1 LSPNNFVSKQR
12 TKRTIIIP
20 AIKLYISLNLV
31 TNNLIALQMSSSK
44 KIVVIGAGI
53 SGLTTA
59 YLLFKEGY
67 DVIVLEQKDRVGG
80 SIETVN
86 AEGFLF
92 DRGPNSGLETTP
104 LIKRL
109 VEELNLNDQFVY
121 ANREGNKRY
130 ILKNEQLHALPMSPP
145 SFFKTELFSTKAK
158 LRLLAEPFI
167 GKSKDGYYQSIA
179 EFVTRRLGKEFLDY
193 AINPFVAGVYAGR
206 PEELSVKSAFPKLY
220 ALEEE
225 YGGLI
230 VGTLRSIRKR
240 KKSKEV
246 SKQSAKMFSFKDGMK
261 VLPEAITEA
270 LGNRVSAGAEVI
282 SVRTT
287 AEGNYGVTYRDGKQ
301 NLTLLADIVLSTVPA
316 YKAAD
321 LFGHFDDQ
329 ITKHLNEIYY
339 PPVLVVYL
347 VYERSAI
354 GQPLDGFGF
363 LIPEKEEKSF
373 LGAIW
378 SSVIFP
384 NRSDETKSAFTL
396 FIGGSRDAGFV
407 DDVEQLV
414 IDRARREFEI
424 IMNIKSEPITVSK
437 RFWPKAIPQY
447 NLGYVEHENFFDHFE
462 KDHPGII
469 LGGNYRGG
477 ISIGDCIKNGEL
489 VAQKIKSLF

>member
-1 LSPNNFVSKQR
+1 MTSD
-12 TKRTIIIP
+12 
-20 AIKLYISLNLV
+20 
-31 TNNLIALQMSSSK
+31 K

-67 DVIVLEQKDRVGG
+67 DVIVLEQNDKVGG
-80 SIETVN
+80 SIETVSTD
-86 AEGFLF
+86 GFLF

-104 LIKRL
+104 LIQQL
-109 VEELNLNDQFVY
+109 VKDLNLEDQFVY
-121 ANREGNKRY
+121 ASREGNKRY
-130 ILKNEQLHALPMSPP
+130 ILRDEHLHALPMSPP
-145 SFFKTELFSTKAK
+145 AFFKTKLFSNKAK
-158 LRLLAEPFI
+158 LRLFAEPFI
-167 GKSKDGYYQSIA
+167 GRSKDGYYQSIA
-179 EFVTRRLGKEFLDY
+179 EFVNRRLGKEFLDY

-220 ALEEE
+220 ALEED

-230 VGTLRSIRKR
+230 IGSIRSIRKR

-261 VLPEAITEA
+261 VLTESMA
-270 LGNRVSAGAEVI
+270 DKLGNRVSTNAEVTSI
-282 SVRTT
+282 RKTGD
-287 AEGNYGVTYRDGKQ
+287 GNFGVTYRDGKQ
-301 NLTLLADIVLSTVPA
+301 SITLLADVILSTVPA
-316 YKAAD
+316 YKAAELFSQLDDD
-321 LFGHFDDQ
+321 LV
-329 ITKHLNEIYY
+329 KHLNQIYY
-339 PPVLVVYL
+339 PPVLVLYL
-347 VYERSAI
+347 VYEKDAV

-363 LIPEKEEKSF
+363 LIPEKEQKSF

-384 NRSDETKSAFTL
+384 KRSDDTKAAFTL

-424 IMNIKSEPITVSK
+424 IMKISAEPVLTAK

-462 KDHPGII
+462 KDNSGIV

-477 ISIGDCIKNGEL
+477 ISIGDCIKNAEL
-489 VAQKIKSLF
+489 VTNKIKSLL

>member
-1 LSPNNFVSKQR
+1 
-12 TKRTIIIP
+12 
-20 AIKLYISLNLV
+20 
-31 TNNLIALQMSSSK
+31 MSSNK

-67 DVIVLEQKDRVGG
+67 DVFVLEQKDNVGG
-80 SIETVN
+80 SIETVT
-86 AEGFLF
+86 ADGFLF

-104 LIKRL
+104 LIRKL
-109 VEELNLNDQFVY
+109 VEDLKLEDQFVY

-130 ILKNEQLHALPMSPP
+130 ILRNGELHALPMSPHA
-145 SFFKTELFSTKAK
+145 FFKTKLFSGKAK
-158 LRLLAEPFI
+158 LRLMAEPFI
-167 GKSKDGYYQSIA
+167 GRSKDGYYQSIA
-179 EFVTRRLGKEFLDY
+179 EFVNRRLGKEFLDY

-220 ALEEE
+220 ALEED

-230 VGTLRSIRKR
+230 IGTIRSIRKR

-246 SKQSAKMFSFKDGMK
+246 SKQSAKMFSFKNGMM
-261 VLPEAITEA
+261 VLPEAIRRK
-270 LGNRVSAGAEVI
+270 LGNRVNTRTEVI
-282 SVRTT
+282 SVRKTSG
-287 AEGNYGVTYRDGKQ
+287 GNYGVTYREGEQ
-301 NLTLLADIVLSTVPA
+301 TLTLLADVVLSTVPA
-316 YKAAD
+316 YKAAE
-321 LFGHFDDQ
+321 LFGHFDE
-329 ITKHLNEIYY
+329 TLVKHLNEIYY
-339 PPVLVVYL
+339 PPVLVLYL
-347 VYERSAI
+347 IYEKKSI

-384 NRSDETKSAFTL
+384 NRSDESKAAFTL

-407 DDVEQLV
+407 DDVEQNV
-414 IDRARREFEI
+414 IDRARREFEL
-424 IMNIKSEPITVSK
+424 IMKISAEPVLITK

-462 KDHPGII
+462 KDNKGII
-469 LGGNYRGG
+469 LSGNYRGG
-477 ISIGDCIKNGEL
+477 ISVGDCIKNAEM
-489 VAQKIKSLF
+489 VAAKCKKVL

>member
-1 LSPNNFVSKQR
+1 MNSD
-12 TKRTIIIP
+12 
-20 AIKLYISLNLV
+20 
-31 TNNLIALQMSSSK
+31 K

-67 DVIVLEQKDRVGG
+67 DVIVLEQKDKVGG
-80 SIETVN
+80 SIETVSEN
-86 AEGFLF
+86 GFLF

-104 LIKRL
+104 LIQHL
-109 VEELNLNDQFVY
+109 VKDLNLENQFVY

-130 ILKNEQLHALPMSPP
+130 ILRDEHLHALPMSPP
-145 SFFKTELFSTKAK
+145 AFLKTKLFSSKAK
-158 LRLLAEPFI
+158 LRLFAEPFI
-167 GKSKDGYYQSIA
+167 GRSKDGYYQSIA
-179 EFVTRRLGKEFLDY
+179 EFVNRRLGKEFLDY

-220 ALEEE
+220 ALEED

-230 VGTLRSIRKR
+230 LGSIRSIRKR

-261 VLPEAITEA
+261 VLTESMTDK
-270 LGNRVSAGAEVI
+270 LGSRVSTNAEVTSI
-282 SVRTT
+282 RKTGDGSF
-287 AEGNYGVTYRDGKQ
+287 GVTYRDGKQ
-301 NLTLLADIVLSTVPA
+301 NITLLADVILSTVPA
-316 YKAAD
+316 YKAAEILSQIDED
-321 LFGHFDDQ
+321 LV
-329 ITKHLNEIYY
+329 KHLNQIYY
-339 PPVLVVYL
+339 PPVLVLYL
-347 VYERSAI
+347 VYEKDVV

-363 LIPEKEEKSF
+363 LIPEKEQKSF

-384 NRSDETKSAFTL
+384 NRSDDTKAAFTL

-414 IDRARREFEI
+414 IDRARREFEL
-424 IMNIKSEPITVSK
+424 IMKISNEPVLSAK

-462 KDHPGII
+462 KDNPGII
-469 LGGNYRGG
+469 LSGNYRGG
-477 ISIGDCIKNGEL
+477 ISIGDCIKNAEL
-489 VAQKIKSLF
+489 VANKIKNLQ

>member
-1 LSPNNFVSKQR
+1 
-12 TKRTIIIP
+12 
-20 AIKLYISLNLV
+20 
-31 TNNLIALQMSSSK
+31 MSSNK

-67 DVIVLEQKDRVGG
+67 DVIILEQKDNVGG
-80 SIETVN
+80 SIETVSEN
-86 AEGFLF
+86 SFLF

-104 LIKRL
+104 LIQHL
-109 VEELNLNDQFVY
+109 VKELNLEDQFVY

-130 ILKNEQLHALPMSPP
+130 IIRNGELHALPMSPP
-145 SFFKTELFSTKAK
+145 AFLKTKLFSGKAK
-158 LRLLAEPFI
+158 LRLMAEPFI
-167 GKSKDGYYQSIA
+167 GRSTDGYYQSIA
-179 EFVTRRLGKEFLDY
+179 EFVARRLGKEFLDY

-220 ALEEE
+220 ALEED

-230 VGTLRSIRKR
+230 IGTIRSIRKR

-261 VLPEAITEA
+261 VLPEAIA
-270 LGNRVSAGAEVI
+270 NVLDNRLSTGVEVL
-282 SVRTT
+282 SVKKTS
-287 AEGNYGVTYRDGKQ
+287 EGNYGVTYRENGQ
-301 NLTLLADIVLSTVPA
+301 TLTLLADVVLSTVPA
-316 YKAAD
+316 YKAAEI
-321 LFGHFDDQ
+321 FGSLDEMLV
-329 ITKHLNEIYY
+329 KHLNEIYY

-347 VYERSAI
+347 VYDKSSV

-384 NRSDETKSAFTL
+384 NRTDESKASFTL

-407 DDVEQLV
+407 DDVEQNV
-414 IDRARREFEI
+414 IDRARREFEM
-424 IMNIKSEPITVSK
+424 IMKISAEPVSILK

-462 KDHPGII
+462 KDNNGIV

-477 ISIGDCIKNGEL
+477 ISIGDCIKNAEII
-489 VAQKIKSLF
+489 VNKIKRLINV

>member
-1 LSPNNFVSKQR
+1 MPSN
-12 TKRTIIIP
+12 
-20 AIKLYISLNLV
+20 
-31 TNNLIALQMSSSK
+31 K
-44 KIVVIGAGI
+44 KIVIIGAGI

-67 DVIVLEQKDRVGG
+67 DVFVLEQKDNVGG
-80 SIETVN
+80 SIETVPEN
-86 AEGFLF
+86 GFLF

-104 LIKRL
+104 LIQQL
-109 VEELNLNDQFVY
+109 VKDLNLEDQFVY

-130 ILKNEQLHALPMSPP
+130 ILRNGQLQALPMSPP
-145 SFFKTELFSTKAK
+145 AFFKTKLFSGKAK

-193 AINPFVAGVYAGR
+193 AINPFVAGVYAGK

-230 VGTLRSIRKR
+230 IGTIRSIRKR

-261 VLPEAITEA
+261 VLPEAIA
-270 LGNRVSAGAEVI
+270 DKLGNRISTGVEVT
-282 SVRTT
+282 SVRKT
-287 AEGNYGVTYRDGKQ
+287 AEGNYGVTFRDGQQ

-321 LFGHFDDQ
+321 LFGHFDE
-329 ITKHLNEIYY
+329 TLVKHLNEIYY
-339 PPVLVVYL
+339 PPVLVLYL
-347 VYERSAI
+347 IYEKKSI

-384 NRSDETKSAFTL
+384 NRSDESKAAFTL
-396 FIGGSRDAGFV
+396 FIGGSRDAGFI
-407 DDVEQLV
+407 DDVEQNV
-414 IDRARREFEI
+414 IDRARREFEL
-424 IMNIKSEPITVSK
+424 IMKISAEPVLISK

-447 NLGYVEHENFFDHFE
+447 TLGYVEHENFFDHFE
-462 KDHPGII
+462 KDNKGII

-477 ISIGDCIKNGEL
+477 ISVGDCIKNSEIISN
-489 VAQKIKSLF
+489 KIKNIISSP

>member
-1 LSPNNFVSKQR
+1 MPSQ
-12 TKRTIIIP
+12 
-20 AIKLYISLNLV
+20 
-31 TNNLIALQMSSSK
+31 K
-44 KIVVIGAGI
+44 KIVIIGAGI

-67 DVIVLEQKDRVGG
+67 DVVVLEQRDKVGG

-86 AEGFLF
+86 ADGFLF

-104 LIKRL
+104 LIQQL
-109 VEELNLNDQFVY
+109 VKELNLEDQFVY

-130 ILKNEQLHALPMSPP
+130 ILKNGELLALPMSPP
-145 SFFKTELFSTKAK
+145 SFFKTKLFSGKAK

-230 VGTLRSIRKR
+230 LGTIRSIRKR

-261 VLPEAITEA
+261 VLPEAITEK
-270 LGNRVSAGAEVI
+270 LGNRVSTGVEVI
-282 SVRTT
+282 SVRST
-287 AEGNYGVTYRDGKQ
+287 ADPAAARRSAETRGNYGVTFRDGKQ
-301 NLTLLADIVLSTVPA
+301 NLTLLADIVLSTVPS
-316 YKAAD
+316 YKAAE
-321 LFGHFDDQ
+321 LFGHFDESLA
-329 ITKHLNEIYY
+329 KHLNEIYY
-339 PPVLVVYL
+339 PPVLVLCL
-347 VYERSAI
+347 VYERSAV

-384 NRSDETKSAFTL
+384 NRTDETKAAFTL
-396 FIGGSRDAGFV
+396 FIGGSRDAGFI
-407 DDVEQLV
+407 DDVEQIV
-414 IDRARREFEI
+414 IDRARREFEL
-424 IMNIKSEPITVSK
+424 IMKISAEPVLISK
-437 RFWPKAIPQY
+437 RLWPKAIPQY

-462 KDHPGII
+462 KDNRGII

-477 ISIGDCIKNGEL
+477 ISVGDCIKNSEL
-489 VAQKIKSLF
+489 VAQRIKNLT